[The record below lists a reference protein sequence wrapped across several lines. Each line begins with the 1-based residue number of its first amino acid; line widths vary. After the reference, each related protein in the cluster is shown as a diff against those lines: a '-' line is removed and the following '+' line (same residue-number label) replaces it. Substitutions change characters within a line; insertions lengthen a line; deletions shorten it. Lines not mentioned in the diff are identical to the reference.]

1 MRFTLPSLR
10 PVMPRPR
17 LPLPPAEPID
27 VPGELPESASRLSW
41 RSARRARPSAPTAR
55 GAGWTSRH
63 RTLTGIVGAG
73 AAVVLLCFGV
83 GWGTNVDQVRLG
95 RGSGSVSAG
104 GTAAGQAA
112 EDLVAARRTAEA
124 KAAARRVAE
133 AKVAEEQAE
142 ARRSAE
148 AKAAEERA
156 AAQRAADD
164 KALAAKLL
172 AAKAADAR
180 AAEARAAE
188 ARAADRAHAREE
200 IVMPGLV
207 GLGLASALDVAAR
220 AGLTDVTVC
229 HAPEEPP
236 TPRSEWRV
244 TGQDVAAGVRIGAS
258 RRVCLAATGPQ
269 LIKDSVR

>member
-27 VPGELPESASRLSW
+27 VPGELPQTPSRLAW
-41 RSARRARPSAPTAR
+41 RSARWARPSAPT
-55 GAGWTSRH
+55 GGSGRH
-63 RTLTGIVGAG
+63 RALTGIVGAG

-112 EDLVAARRTAEA
+112 EDGAVARRTAEA
-124 KAAARRVAE
+124 KAAARRAAE
-133 AKVAEEQAE
+133 AEAADERAA
-142 ARRSAE
+142 ARRAVEAE
-148 AKAAEERA
+148 AAEERA

-164 KALAAKLL
+164 KALAAKVL

-180 AAEARAAE
+180 AAAARAAE

-200 IVMPGLV
+200 IVMPDLV

-229 HAPEEPP
+229 HPDELP
-236 TPRSEWRV
+236 TPRPEWRV
-244 TGQDVAAGVRIGAS
+244 TGQGVAAGTRIGAS